1 MSTKT
6 RSKAKASKRRK
17 NRLWWLG
24 GAAAG
29 ILIVGLVL
37 TTGGESVVESS
48 GDPAPDIA
56 LPNFA
61 GETVR
66 ISDFEGQPLVVNY
79 WASWCLPC
87 LVEMPGFEEV
97 YQSRKGSLEFLGIN
111 LADDPTN
118 ALLVVADTGVTYPL
132 AIDQDGSS
140 YTEFGGFAMPT
151 TIFIS
156 SEGNIFE
163 VYSGELSAGQLEARI
178 ERYFES

>member
-6 RSKAKASKRRK
+6 KSKPSGSKRRK
-17 NRLWWLG
+17 NRLWWVG
-24 GAAAG
+24 GAA
-29 ILIVGLVL
+29 VGVFIIGLLL
-37 TTGGESVVESS
+37 TTGGESA
-48 GDPAPDIA
+48 GDPAPDIV

-61 GETVR
+61 GEAVR

-87 LVEMPGFEEV
+87 LAEMPGFEEV
-97 YQSRKGSLEFLGIN
+97 YQRHRGNLEFLGIN
-111 LADDPTN
+111 LADDPN
-118 ALLVVADTGVTYPL
+118 RALIVVADTGISYPL

-156 SEGNIFE
+156 AEGNVLE
-163 VYSGELSAGQLEARI
+163 VYSGELTAQELEARI
-178 ERYFES
+178 ERYFGT

>member
-6 RSKAKASKRRK
+6 RRETKASKRRK
-17 NRLWWLG
+17 NRLWWVA

-29 ILIVGLVL
+29 VLIIGLVL
-37 TTGGESVVESS
+37 TTGGESA

-87 LVEMPGFEEV
+87 LAEMPGFEEV
-97 YQSRKGSLEFLGIN
+97 YQRRRGSLEFLGIN
-111 LADDPTN
+111 LADDPAR
-118 ALLVVADTGVTYPL
+118 ALTVAADTGITYPL
-132 AIDQDGSS
+132 AIDEDGSS

-156 SEGNIFE
+156 SEGSVLE
-163 VYSGELSAGQLEARI
+163 VYSGDLTAGELEARI
-178 ERYFES
+178 EHHFGS